1 MRIIPTL
8 TTTLFFLWCFVLPV
22 STLGQPPS
30 LGGLFDLDEPRGLR
44 LKADGL
50 GPGYVLFSP
59 VLSGTTYL
67 IDMDGQVVHTWKSDY
82 AEASAAYLLDN
93 GNLLRG
99 GRDPD
104 SSVSFDEPGQGGHI
118 QEFSWEG
125 NLVWDFSFNT
135 ETHLL
140 HHDIEVLPSGNVLA
154 ISWEL
159 KSAEEARQ
167 AGRRPE
173 LISQQ
178 GLWPDMIL
186 EFQPEPPNGARI
198 VWEWHAWDHLVQD
211 FDPSANNYGNPAEL
225 PGRIDINRGR
235 PPITFEPGTLN
246 PNLMHTNAVEYNAE
260 LDQILLSVPNFSEI
274 WIIDHST
281 TTEEASGHMGGRWN
295 KGGDLLYRWGNP
307 QNYGRGDQKT
317 QLLGEQHDPRW
328 IPEGFPGA
336 GHILI
341 FNNNDFGSWGLR
353 TSVFEIIPPITDH
366 GYILE
371 NGRSFGP
378 DGPIWTYNT
387 VDSFRAP
394 FISGAH
400 RIQNGNTFITS
411 GPRGRFLEVTSAGEI
426 VWDYWSPYSGD
437 VHILNGSP
445 PAAPIPMIYSV
456 FRATKIPPNHPGLTG
471 RELRPLER
479 QPKVALPRIPE

>member
-8 TTTLFFLWCFVLPV
+8 TTTLFFLWCFALPV
-22 STLGQPPS
+22 STLGQRPDLEALS
-30 LGGLFDLDEPRGLR
+30 GLDEPRGLR

-59 VLSGTTYL
+59 LLSDTTYL
-67 IDMDGQVVHTWKSDY
+67 IDMDGQVVHTWKSDSSPG
-82 AEASAAYLLDN
+82 SAVYLLDN

-99 GRDPD
+99 GRGIYSPVFNDGQ
-104 SSVSFDEPGQGGHI
+104 GQGGSI

-125 NLVWDFSFNT
+125 DLIWDFSFNT

-140 HHDIEVLPSGNVLA
+140 HHDIEVLPNGNVLA
-154 ISWEL
+154 IAWEL

-173 LISQQ
+173 LIPQQ

-186 EFQPEPPNGARI
+186 EFQPEPPNGAQI
-198 VWEWHAWDHLVQD
+198 VWQWHAWDHLIQD
-211 FDPSANNYGNPAEL
+211 FDPEADNYGDPAEQ

-235 PPITFEPGTLN
+235 PPVTAEPGDPN

-295 KGGDLLYRWGNP
+295 KGGGLLYRWGNP
-307 QNYGRGDQKT
+307 QNYGRGDQEA

-328 IPEGFPGA
+328 IPEGSPGA
-336 GHILI
+336 GNILV

-353 TSVFEIIPPITDH
+353 TSVFEIIPPITGR
-366 GYILE
+366 GYALA
-371 NGRSFGP
+371 NGRPFGP
-378 DGPIWTYNT
+378 DGPVWAYTT
-387 VDSFRAP
+387 EDSFRAP

-400 RIQNGNTFITS
+400 RMQNGNTFITS
-411 GPRGRFLEVTSAGEI
+411 GTRGRFLEVTPAGEI
-426 VWDYWSPYSGD
+426 VWDYWSPYSPNIATPD
-437 VHILNGSP
+437 DSTAPSP
-445 PAAPIPMIYSV
+445 GPDIYSV
-456 FRATKIPPNHPGLTG
+456 FRATKIPSNHPGLAG
-471 RELRPLER
+471 RELRPLE
-479 QPKVALPRIPE
+479 

>member
-1 MRIIPTL
+1 MGVIPTL
-8 TTTLFFLWCFVLPV
+8 TAVLFSLWCFVLPV
-22 STLGQPPS
+22 SALGQPP
-30 LGGLFDLDEPRGLR
+30 GPEGVFDLDEPRGLR
-44 LKADGL
+44 LKADEL
-50 GPGYVLFSP
+50 APGYVLFSP
-59 VLSGTTYL
+59 TLSGTTYL
-67 IDMDGQVVHTWKSDY
+67 INMDGQVVQTWESNY
-82 AEASAAYLLDN
+82 TEASAAYLLDN

-99 GRDPD
+99 GRNPN
-104 SSVSFDEPGQGGHI
+104 SPVSFDDNGQGGHI
-118 QEFSWEG
+118 QEFSWQG
-125 NLVWDFSFNT
+125 DLVWDFSFNT

-140 HHDIEVLPSGNVLA
+140 HHDIEVLPNGNVLA
-154 ISWEL
+154 IAWEL

-173 LISQQ
+173 LIPQQ

-198 VWEWHAWDHLVQD
+198 VWQWHAWDHLVQN
-211 FDPSANNYGNPAEL
+211 FDPSADNYGNPAER
-225 PGRIDINRGR
+225 PGLIDVNLN
-235 PPITFEPGTLN
+235 PPFGAEAGGPS

-307 QNYGRGDQKT
+307 QNYRRGDQEA
-317 QLLGEQHDPRW
+317 QLLGRQHDPRW

-336 GHILI
+336 GNILV
-341 FNNNDFGSWGLR
+341 FNNNEFHPNGVR

-366 GYILE
+366 GYVLE
-371 NGRSFGP
+371 NGRPFGP
-378 DGPIWTYNT
+378 DGPVWSYSNT
-387 VDSFRAP
+387 DSFFSP
-394 FISGAH
+394 FLSGTH
-400 RIQNGNTFITS
+400 RMQNGNTFITS
-411 GPRGRFLEVTSAGEI
+411 GPRGRFLEVTSAGKI

-456 FRATKIPPNHPGLTG
+456 FRATKIPPNHPGLAG

-479 QPKVALPRIPE
+479 QPEVASPGIPD